1 MISTAG
7 FGTLRC
13 VDGTNQ
19 AWGGTPADS
28 LPVAAHHGT
37 SEMGPWG
44 QTASQ
49 HMGTC
54 TYVLCEQKMDF
65 RLDLPHSFRKNDHMI
80 LVACAN

>member
-1 MISTAG
+1 MISTAS

-37 SEMGPWG
+37 GWGLWG

-49 HMGTC
+49 HMGTG
-54 TYVLCEQKMDF
+54 TYVLSEQKKDF
-65 RLDLPHSFRKNDHMI
+65 RLDLPHSFRKNDHMT
-80 LVACAN
+80 LVSCEN